1 MEAFLISTGL
11 VALAE
16 IGDKTQLLALVLA
29 ARYRKPL
36 PIILGIFVATL
47 LNHALAGWA
56 GTWVVTLL
64 DPSSLQWILAVSFIA
79 MGAWM
84 LVPDKYEEQ
93 CAREPR
99 WGVFAATLVAF
110 FILEMGDKTQVATV
124 ALAAKYDALP
134 AVVTGTTLGM
144 MIANVPA
151 VLIGEVA
158 AKKFNVRVVQRIAA
172 AIFVALG
179 IGVLVAG

>member
-1 MEAFLISTGL
+1 MEAFFVSTGL

-56 GTWVVTLL
+56 GSWLTTFLEPRTLR
-64 DPSSLQWILAVSFIA
+64 WTLAVSFIA

-84 LVPDKYEEQ
+84 LVPDEYEEQ

-99 WGVFAATLVAF
+99 WGIFAATLVAF
-110 FILEMGDKTQVATV
+110 FVLEIGDKTQVATI
-124 ALAAKYDALP
+124 ALAAKYDALV
-134 AVVTGTTLGM
+134 AVVTGTTAGM

-158 AKKFNVRVVQRIAA
+158 AKKFNVHLIQRIAA

-179 IGVLVAG
+179 IGVLLAG